1 MESDDSMLITLKA
14 AHDQKSKFG
23 SECLELLLK
32 NNFMQSSQFLMDEY
46 YPSTNI
52 DTEIIV
58 KSVAKEVAKSQDK
71 ILFQIRKKFET
82 TPTIVP
88 VV

>member
-1 MESDDSMLITLKA
+1 MLGLLKD
-14 AHDQKSKFG
+14 AHLEKNKFG

-32 NNFMQSSQFLMDEY
+32 NNFMESSKFLMDEY

-58 KSVAKEVAKSQDK
+58 KSVAKEVQKS
-71 ILFQIRKKFET
+71 
-82 TPTIVP
+82 
-88 VV
+88 